1 MSTTFAL
8 NFFISNFTAEEKDT
22 RNVLSSPGLLNFG
35 KFTDMPYNSYELP
48 LFMLIGIFGGL
59 MGAFFNGLNLKI
71 TQFRMKYVKTR
82 SMRLAEALLVCLF
95 TTCVGFTMIFY
106 SGDCLPV
113 GDTPLGHGVQLFC
126 DDHTYS
132 AMGSLWFN
140 TPETAIRNLFHQD
153 KAQYESSTLALFTM
167 AYLLVAC
174 ITYGIGVP
182 SGLFVPCILTG
193 ATLGRLCGTILAL
206 HYPNNVWADP
216 GKYALIGAA
225 AFLGGVVRM
234 TISLAVI
241 IIECTGKSTRALLF
255 SVHAA
260 VGIFFWVGSVL
271 LACSLARANRR
282 AFLYCL
288 FIFLFFHFHLC
299 PPSFFVSFSCLFF
312 SYLFWLVDSLPSC
325 LLFFFHQKGNITYS
339 LPVILTL
346 IFAKWSGDIFNEG
359 LYDIHIE
366 LKHIPLLG
374 WNAPSVARYKIQ
386 ARDIMTKELK
396 TLPLFNKVGDLYD
409 ILTDVKHGAFPVVKA
424 ADGGGNL
431 ALGWILTTELV
442 MLLHKKA
449 YGRRAGDTVLP
460 RGIEGG
466 ELKWE
471 EFRTAYPRWLNI
483 SDVLEPTDVE
493 REMWIDLRPYMNAHP
508 HSLREGSSLA
518 RTFDLFRTMGL
529 RHLLITDDY
538 NRLKGIVSRKDL
550 YGVEPHHTYEDF
562 N

>member
-1 MSTTFAL
+1 M
-8 NFFISNFTAEEKDT
+8 
-22 RNVLSSPGLLNFG
+22 
-35 KFTDMPYNSYELP
+35 
-48 LFMLIGIFGGL
+48 
-59 MGAFFNGLNLKI
+59 
-71 TQFRMKYVKTR
+71 
-82 SMRLAEALLVCLF
+82 
-95 TTCVGFTMIFY
+95 
-106 SGDCLPV
+106 
-113 GDTPLGHGVQLFC
+113 
-126 DDHTYS
+126 
-132 AMGSLWFN
+132 
-140 TPETAIRNLFHQD
+140 
-153 KAQYESSTLALFTM
+153 
-167 AYLLVAC
+167 
-174 ITYGIGVP
+174 
-182 SGLFVPCILTG
+182 
-193 ATLGRLCGTILAL
+193 
-206 HYPNNVWADP
+206 
-216 GKYALIGAA
+216 
-225 AFLGGVVRM
+225 
-234 TISLAVI
+234 
-241 IIECTGKSTRALLF
+241 
-255 SVHAA
+255 
-260 VGIFFWVGSVL
+260 
-271 LACSLARANRR
+271 
-282 AFLYCL
+282 
-288 FIFLFFHFHLC
+288 
-299 PPSFFVSFSCLFF
+299 
-312 SYLFWLVDSLPSC
+312 
-325 LLFFFHQKGNITYS
+325 
-339 LPVILTL
+339 
-346 IFAKWSGDIFNEG
+346 
-359 LYDIHIE
+359 
-366 LKHIPLLG
+366 
-374 WNAPSVARYKIQ
+374 ARYKIQ

-471 EFRTAYPRWLNI
+471 EFRTAYPRWLDI

>member
-1 MSTTFAL
+1 MIPCPL
-8 NFFISNFTAEEKDT
+8 VFF
-22 RNVLSSPGLLNFG
+22 
-35 KFTDMPYNSYELP
+35 
-48 LFMLIGIFGGL
+48 
-59 MGAFFNGLNLKI
+59 
-71 TQFRMKYVKTR
+71 
-82 SMRLAEALLVCLF
+82 
-95 TTCVGFTMIFY
+95 
-106 SGDCLPV
+106 
-113 GDTPLGHGVQLFC
+113 
-126 DDHTYS
+126 
-132 AMGSLWFN
+132 
-140 TPETAIRNLFHQD
+140 
-153 KAQYESSTLALFTM
+153 
-167 AYLLVAC
+167 
-174 ITYGIGVP
+174 
-182 SGLFVPCILTG
+182 
-193 ATLGRLCGTILAL
+193 
-206 HYPNNVWADP
+206 
-216 GKYALIGAA
+216 
-225 AFLGGVVRM
+225 
-234 TISLAVI
+234 
-241 IIECTGKSTRALLF
+241 
-255 SVHAA
+255 
-260 VGIFFWVGSVL
+260 
-271 LACSLARANRR
+271 
-282 AFLYCL
+282 
-288 FIFLFFHFHLC
+288 
-299 PPSFFVSFSCLFF
+299 
-312 SYLFWLVDSLPSC
+312 
-325 LLFFFHQKGNITYS
+325 FFFHQKGNITYS